1 MNLPKNQIAII
12 GFVAVLSLS
21 MIAFTTYFEI
31 YYPTPSPP
39 KEENSMSKLHIDRY
53 VIENANSENSITR
66 EINSRL
72 KNETITPGMIS
83 LCQLAGPLR
92 SDILKTSTNSNIS
105 GSAIF
110 TLYEEK
116 IDDPWYDYYL
126 VWMKAEGSSHLDTS
140 GNTSR
145 ITELSSGIIL
155 ERDTDRITDWS
166 PYTDTSGPSVPH
178 EETIKLGKCM
188 SISEDYTLQ
197 QGRTGV
203 GSLSTGADNSTANF
217 TIRWQG
223 NLNGTQA
230 IVGGAEI
237 QVPKNAGY
245 NYTVVIGVNGTNDK
259 VT

>member
-1 MNLPKNQIAII
+1 MKLSDYAGIIIVTGLALLLLLVVPNGVVGQLPDESSAQAQ
-12 GFVAVLSLS
+12 A
-21 MIAFTTYFEI
+21 
-31 YYPTPSPP
+31 
-39 KEENSMSKLHIDRY
+39 HIDPT
-53 VIENANSENSITR
+53 IPWITKNA
-66 EINSRL
+66 SRIGDDTDTLL
-72 KNETITPGMIS
+72 KNETFMPGIASCNMSGPIRIDS
-83 LCQLAGPLR
+83 LN
-92 SDILKTSTNSNIS
+92 TSTDSNVTA
-105 GSAIF
+105 SALY
-110 TLYEEK
+110 TLYKEEFN
-116 IDDPWYDYYL
+116 DPDYDYFI
-126 VWMKAEGSSHLDTS
+126 VWMKGAGSSRS
-140 GNTSR
+140 GTDANESR
-145 ITELSSGIIL
+145 IRELRSGIIL

-166 PYTDTSGPSVPH
+166 PYTDTSGPAVSH
-178 EETIKLGKCM
+178 EETVKLGKCM

-203 GSLSTGADNSTANF
+203 GSIYPGTANTPANF